1 LAFGVGITLD
11 FILVAIA
18 RTRRIETIGLV
29 YKAVATSARVMGPL
43 FAIAILLG
51 FYIAH
56 VRHEPLLATWL
67 LVTYALV
74 LIGIAF
80 NAGVLQRRT
89 QRVLAAVRDANGSW
103 TPELEDAAAN
113 ARPLGA
119 WVLLILMAAV
129 IALMVM
135 KPA

>member
-29 YKAVATSARVMGPL
+29 SKAVGTSARLMGPL

-51 FYIAH
+51 FYIAQL
-56 VRHEPLLATWL
+56 RHEPLRNVAPRDLRTRPHRHR
-67 LVTYALV
+67 V
-74 LIGIAF
+74 
-80 NAGVLQRRT
+80 QRRRPSAT
-89 QRVLAAVRDANGSW
+89 HATLLAAVRDANGAW
-103 TPELEDAAAN
+103 TPELEEAAVN

-119 WVLLILMAAV
+119 WVLLILVAAV
-129 IALMVM
+129 IALMVI